1 MRHWRKLERR
11 HRREQERA
19 ERRATRG
26 EDETMGAWGHFDRW
40 RSPYRLYRDTE
51 HGRVAGVCAGIA
63 DYLGVRRRFVRIAA
77 ILGLVFFF
85 VPTFITYIVLSFLL
99 PKKPPELYGS
109 AEEEVFWRGVRT
121 APDDS
126 LKALSRTFSE
136 LEQRLARME
145 KAVISADFDL
155 HRKFRDIGG

>member
-1 MRHWRKLERR
+1 MRRR
-11 HRREQERA
+11 DEN
-19 ERRATRG
+19 RG
-26 EDETMGAWGHFDRW
+26 ETWGEREPMGAWGHFDRW

-63 DYLGVRRRFVRIAA
+63 DYIGVRRRMVRIAA

-85 VPTFITYIVLSFLL
+85 VPTILVYLALTILL

-121 APDDS
+121 APDDT
-126 LKALSRTFSE
+126 LKALSRTFTE

-145 KAVISADFDL
+145 TAVISADFDL

>member
-1 MRHWRKLERR
+1 MSP
-11 HRREQERA
+11 
-19 ERRATRG
+19 
-26 EDETMGAWGHFDRW
+26 WGNFDRW
-40 RSPYRLYRDTE
+40 RSPSRLYRDTE

-63 DYLGVRRRFVRIAA
+63 DYLGIRRKVVRLAT

-85 VPTFITYIVLSFLL
+85 VPTFIAYLALTFLL
-99 PKKPPELYGS
+99 PKKPAELYGS

-126 LKALSRTFSE
+126 LRALSKTFAE

-145 KAVISADFDL
+145 TTAISADFDL